1 MIIST
6 SIVLIKKQYQRVSRC
21 YLNKGAIG
29 RVYPLIIMPNVHWS
43 RQMCFQSQ
51 KTYLQEK

>member
-6 SIVLIKKQYQRVSRC
+6 LIVLIKKQYQRVSRC